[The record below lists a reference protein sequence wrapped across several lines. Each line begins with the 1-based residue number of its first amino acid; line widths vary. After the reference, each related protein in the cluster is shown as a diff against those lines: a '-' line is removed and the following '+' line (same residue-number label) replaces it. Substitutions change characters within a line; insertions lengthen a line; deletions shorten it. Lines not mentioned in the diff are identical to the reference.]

1 MREKMASYKGI
12 KLDRK
17 ILAKVMILEYF
28 KSPLF
33 RKIAE
38 LQFEANGSSVGLAQL
53 ENNEADENNELKVW
67 KDDKWVQDWCE
78 IEPKLAEVDL
88 RPYLYFTRE
97 SLSEKINYGNE
108 KLSPDAQQIIDR
120 LLSKSK
126 TARNEAIKRAVEVN
140 DYESI
145 EILQTVYSNIISETS
160 IDKDI
165 LNSYLEWG
173 KTKEMLF
180 TNVVSDLSSL
190 HGEKI
195 TLAMLPLIR
204 DFMETTNKYSEVQ
217 DIADKWSKENTRL
230 APAIRKEF
238 SKKE

>member
-1 MREKMASYKGI
+1 MNFKITYLLIKEKSPDIADKVKESISIAKQLSSVLANGLNGNPRHCKRFLNSLVMREKMASYKGI

-67 KDDKWVQDWCE
+67 KDDKWVQGWCE

-97 SLSEKINYGNE
+97 SLSEKN
-108 KLSPDAQQIIDR
+108 
-120 LLSKSK
+120 
-126 TARNEAIKRAVEVN
+126 
-140 DYESI
+140 
-145 EILQTVYSNIISETS
+145 
-160 IDKDI
+160 
-165 LNSYLEWG
+165 
-173 KTKEMLF
+173 
-180 TNVVSDLSSL
+180 
-190 HGEKI
+190 
-195 TLAMLPLIR
+195 
-204 DFMETTNKYSEVQ
+204 
-217 DIADKWSKENTRL
+217 
-230 APAIRKEF
+230 
-238 SKKE
+238 